1 MDHYEQIFEEID
13 EYSEYR
19 SLNRI
24 GDLLEIRPNLLNI
37 RNPDGTT
44 PLMYA
49 SSKGY
54 LNIVS
59 FLVQKGADINLQD
72 EYDSTALFYAVA
84 KNNIDII
91 KFLLEKGA
99 DKTIKHKNGETA
111 CDEANTDEIKA
122 LLC

>member
-1 MDHYEQIFEEID
+1 MGDYRLIFDEID
-13 EYSEYR
+13 DYKEYP

-49 SSKGY
+49 SRNGH
-54 LNIVS
+54 LDIVK
-59 FLVQKGADINLQD
+59 FLLEKGADINLQD
-72 EYDSTALFYAVA
+72 EYDSTALFYAAA
-84 KNNIDII
+84 KDKIDII

-99 DKTIKHKNGETA
+99 DKTIKNKDEETA
-111 CDEANTDEIKA
+111 CDAANTDEIKA